1 MRKEGIFRRKVNK
14 GFSLVELIIV
24 VAIIAILAAT
34 IAPILIRYI
43 DKARKQRDVAVAE
56 TIYHAANLALASSD
70 DKVRDSWEQD
80 TKQKKWSV
88 VSNGESYQIEIIAWA
103 RGSYDYRKE
112 NGEFKN
118 GWNAVDNQW
127 DFVEE
132 FKLNLTQYGGRKF
145 NTENEVVP
153 FKYRKT
159 KDPYRKSKQYADSW
173 ILYRRTDNY
182 QMEVWIGT
190 KVNGGGLVE
199 PYYRLFPDTDKRW
212 LK

>member
-80 TKQKKWSV
+80 MRGQEVLTIIEKKT
-88 VSNGESYQIEIIAWA
+88 ES
-103 RGSYDYRKE
+103 S
-112 NGEFKN
+112 
-118 GWNAVDNQW
+118 
-127 DFVEE
+127 
-132 FKLNLTQYGGRKF
+132 
-145 NTENEVVP
+145 
-153 FKYRKT
+153 
-159 KDPYRKSKQYADSW
+159 
-173 ILYRRTDNY
+173 RTDGM
-182 QMEVWIGT
+182 QLIISGI
-190 KVNGGGLVE
+190 L
-199 PYYRLFPDTDKRW
+199 
-212 LK
+212 